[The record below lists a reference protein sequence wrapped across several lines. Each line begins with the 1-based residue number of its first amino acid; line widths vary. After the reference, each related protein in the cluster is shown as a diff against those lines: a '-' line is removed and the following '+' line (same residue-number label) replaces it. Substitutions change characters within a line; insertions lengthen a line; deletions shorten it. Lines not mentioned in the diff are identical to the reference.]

1 MSSKINRP
9 NSTAPRT
16 CVIIGVGPGNG
27 AALARRFSADGYRLA
42 LIARSEA
49 TMASLSATLPDVHS
63 YPCDVADAEALMLT
77 MKRIGNDLGPIDVLV
92 YNAGKGV
99 WGAAEEIDAARFE
112 EAWRVNT
119 LGAFVASRAVI
130 EGMKAR
136 GSGAIIFIG
145 ATASRRG
152 TARATAFASAKSGQR
167 ALAESLA
174 RAYWPA
180 GIHVAL
186 IVVDGVVDEPLMRA
200 RLSDKP
206 EEFFVSPDGIARIAG
221 ELVLQ
226 SPSAW
231 SFEVEARPFGENW

>member
-1 MSSKINRP
+1 MTSKNTQEDA
-9 NSTAPRT
+9 SAPRT

-42 LIARSEA
+42 LIARSQA
-49 TMASLSATLPDVHS
+49 TMAKLSATLPDVHG
-63 YPCDVADAEALMLT
+63 YPCDVADAEALT
-77 MKRIGNDLGPIDVLV
+77 RVMKQIESDLGPIDVLV

-99 WGAAEEIDAARFE
+99 WGTAEEIDVARFE
-112 EAWRVNT
+112 EAWRINT
-119 LGAFVASRAVI
+119 LGAFVASRSVL
-130 EGMKAR
+130 EGMKTR

-152 TARATAFASAKSGQR
+152 TAKATAFASAKSGQR

-200 RLSDKP
+200 RLSEKP
-206 EEFFVSPDGIARIAG
+206 EEFFVSPNGIARIAG

-226 SPSAW
+226 TPSAW
-231 SFEVEARPFGENW
+231 SFEVEARPFGESW